1 MAAPV
6 PQLILFYD
14 HGCAICRAEM
24 MRMARWDTDGRLQLI
39 DSSAPDF
46 DAGAHGFTARA
57 LDRELHAVT
66 AEGEV
71 LKGLAAI
78 RRAYALTRHGWL
90 WKITAWP
97 GLKPGFDRF
106 YLWFARNRLAI
117 SRWLF
122 IGRGANAPACP
133 NVCTDA
139 CARKLKG
146 SNS

>member
-1 MAAPV
+1 MACAAPA
-6 PQLILFYD
+6 PELTLYYD
-14 HGCAICRAEM
+14 RTCAVCRSEM
-24 MRMARWDTDGRLQLI
+24 LRLKRWDRAGRLRLV

-46 DAGAHGFTARA
+46 RAADHGFTASA

-66 AEGEV
+66 AAGQV
-71 LKGLAAI
+71 LKGLEAV

-90 WKITAWP
+90 WSVTAWP

-117 SRWLF
+117 SRYLPG
-122 IGRGANAPACP
+122 GRARPAACGDT
-133 NVCTDA
+133 CGDT

-146 SNS
+146 S